1 MVDLSLIPLA
11 FRPARQFIRAPDYHL
26 KNRLFGPELYD
37 RPKIAQRFPVAAPLA
52 VVADWLR
59 FTNPAPRLIISCSSS
74 VLLERAI
81 ATSMVICFWK

>member
-37 RPKIAQRFPVAAPLA
+37 HPKIA
-52 VVADWLR
+52 
-59 FTNPAPRLIISCSSS
+59 
-74 VLLERAI
+74 
-81 ATSMVICFWK
+81 